1 MLSPCIV
8 WIMIYLII
16 GLSIV
21 FMIDDIN
28 WKAFIFITIAWPI
41 LTTTYTV
48 VVTGYVI
55 IAGYKKIQS
64 TINKSRR
71 R

>member
-16 GLSIV
+16 GLSIA

-41 LTTTYTV
+41 LIVFYSIMAIC
-48 VVTGYVI
+48 YMIVI
-55 IAGYKKIQS
+55 GYKKIQS
-64 TINKSRR
+64 IINKVNK
-71 R
+71 